1 MMPRYTYRLYQDYTC
16 YETADVDIDATS
28 EEDALSQLEEI
39 MDSGNIDWECMGSDN
54 YSSTTHELDYVE
66 ELDDVEPQIPSI
78 RLSEL

>member
-1 MMPRYTYRLYQDYTC
+1 MPRYTYRLYQDYTC
-16 YETADVDIDATS
+16 YQSADVSIDATS

-39 MDSGNIDWECMGSDN
+39 MDNGDIDWEWIDSDY
-54 YSSTTHELDYVE
+54 YSSPTYELDYVE